1 MSRLGTPRQRGDA
14 RQARGQSLVE
24 FALIFPIII
33 LLIAGFF
40 EIGRAVF
47 AYNMI
52 ANAARQGARVAT
64 VNQLADVTECDESW
78 PIDDPYQPHWSIR
91 GCAIL
96 AAKTLGI
103 STSNVSISYAAP
115 PDTTLTCTPTL
126 HVGCIASVTV
136 TYAYTIATPF
146 VNKLI
151 GPISMSQTSTMPV
164 ERVFP

>member
-1 MSRLGTPRQRGDA
+1 MSGCGALQPRIA
-14 RQARGQSLVE
+14 RHDSRGQSLVE
-24 FALIFPIII
+24 FALVFPIII

-47 AYNMI
+47 AYNTI
-52 ANAARQGARVAT
+52 ANAARQGARVAM

-78 PIDDPYQPHWSIR
+78 PIDDPYSPHWSIR

-96 AAKTLGI
+96 AAKTLGV
-103 STSNVSISYAAP
+103 TTANVTVSYAP
-115 PDTTLTCTPTL
+115 PPSTTLSCSPTL

-136 TYAYTIATPF
+136 TYAYTVATPF

-151 GPISMSQTSTMPV
+151 GPITMTQTSQMPV